1 MFVIGVSNEC
11 VFQKLY
17 IKIYYIVFCN
27 MTTSV
32 KHQNHVCYWTC
43 HSFIM
48 INDDINPINLSVSF
62 GGIFKHDNL

>member
-1 MFVIGVSNEC
+1 
-11 VFQKLY
+11 
-17 IKIYYIVFCN
+17 

-43 HSFIM
+43 HSSIM